1 MGRKAW
7 LLLLASAVTAAAGQT
22 LGQSAAAEGGNT
34 ASVAS
39 PGSVV
44 AKIRGFRAMEAAIDP
59 RTDLHHLRLRL
70 ERPGIT
76 LWRSAAWD
84 EVEWVQIGH
93 QKLSGPQLQQLVERL
108 RAEHPRSTVPERQA
122 EPNNTIVIRGR
133 PEPIDGQQEPVQRRA
148 PPERSAS
155 KQPQGLVR
163 FLKLD
168 ATVANWDADPETDGL
183 LVRIEPVGEDG
194 APVAVSGLLEVEL
207 VAFATGRAAS
217 QQPFT
222 RIAYWA
228 EAVWPEDFGPGGA
241 VYRLPFQQVHPEFDR
256 QYAAHASVLARLSVP
271 AMGVFAATADT
282 VRIRPFS
289 PVRDKL
295 QQLTGQRFF
304 PQEHT
309 TDGRR

>member
-1 MGRKAW
+1 MGQKAL
-7 LLLLASAVTAAAGQT
+7 LLLLAWAVTAAAGQT
-22 LGQSAAAEGGNT
+22 LGQAVPADGGHAAN
-34 ASVAS
+34 VAS
-39 PGSVV
+39 PAQVV
-44 AKIRGFRAMEAAIDP
+44 AKIRGFRAMDAAIDP
-59 RTDLHHLRLRL
+59 RTGLHHLRLRL

-84 EVEWVQIGH
+84 EVEWVQIGT

-108 RAEHPRSTVPERQA
+108 RAEHPRSTVPDRPA
-122 EPNNTIVIRGR
+122 EPNKTIVIRGR
-133 PEPIDGQQEPVQRRA
+133 SEPIDGQQQSAQHRA
-148 PPERSAS
+148 PPDRSAS
-155 KQPQGLVR
+155 KRPPARVQ

-183 LVRIEPVGEDG
+183 LVRIEPIDEQG
-194 APVAVSGLLEVEL
+194 ALVAVTGLLEVEL

-217 QQPFT
+217 QQPFI
-222 RIAYWA
+222 RMAHWA
-228 EAVWPEDFGPGGA
+228 EVVRAEDFGPSGA

-256 QYAAHASVLARLSVP
+256 QYAAHAAVLARLSIP

-304 PQEHT
+304 PEEQT